1 MRQSSEQQ
9 QRQSTPNHAHA
20 ALRLVQIVIEHTFRL
35 VDMTKLMFL
44 FCLFASGVGVGMTR
58 DPATL
63 MIGQYFKRKR
73 ELVEIIL
80 VSASGFGIATMSVF
94 IRTSIK

>member
-1 MRQSSEQQ
+1 MMC
-9 QRQSTPNHAHA
+9 
-20 ALRLVQIVIEHTFRL
+20 L
-35 VDMTKLMFL
+35 FL
-44 FCLFASGVGVGMTR
+44 FTGVGVGMTR